1 MKPTKESEIDFAEI
15 KNLELL
21 DYIAMKE
28 DFPEEA
34 TQAFV
39 EFCSRFERDILKKAE
54 IYCFKFNYNE
64 VTALRVANCTFRRV
78 WKYPTF
84 KKEKAKSTNPEK
96 AILLWMYPIIFRQ
109 VVKFGAENKCEE
121 EEEEDLEVIINVD
134 QLIDSY
140 EITDLESKRVL
151 KAKLDTIERTLK
163 GLSDKHCII
172 YLTYTAYG
180 RNNKKLPRELLEKLR
195 NSLDLTQKSIN
206 TYKNQAEKHIENYLN
221 FINNG

>member
-15 KNLELL
+15 ENLELL

-39 EFCSRFERDILKKAE
+39 EFCSRFERDILQKAE
-54 IYCFKFNYNE
+54 VYCSKYNYNE

-84 KKEKAKSTNPEK
+84 KKEKAKSTNSEK

-109 VVKFGAENKCEE
+109 VVKFGGENKCEE
-121 EEEEDLEVIINVD
+121 EEEEDLEIIESVD
-134 QLIDSY
+134 QLIESY
-140 EITDLESKRVL
+140 SITDVENKREL

-163 GLSDKHCII
+163 GLSDKHQII
-172 YLTYTAYG
+172 YLTYTAYN
-180 RNNKKLPRELLEKLR
+180 RDNKKLPRKLLEKLR
-195 NSLDLTQKSIN
+195 SSLDLTQKSIN
-206 TYKNQAEKHIENYLN
+206 TYKNQAEKHIQHYLN

>member
-15 KNLELL
+15 ENLELL

-39 EFCSRFERDILKKAE
+39 EFCSRFERDILQKAE
-54 IYCFKFNYNE
+54 IYCSKYNYNE

-84 KKEKAKSTNPEK
+84 KKEKAKSTNSEK

-109 VVKFGAENKCEE
+109 VVKFGDENKCEE
-121 EEEEDLEVIINVD
+121 EEEEDLEIIESVD
-134 QLIDSY
+134 QLIESY
-140 EITDLESKRVL
+140 KITDIESKREL
-151 KAKLDTIERTLK
+151 KAKLDTIERALK
-163 GLSDKHCII
+163 GLSDKHQII
-172 YLTYTAYG
+172 YLTYTAYN
-180 RNNKKLPRELLEKLR
+180 RDNKKLPRKLLEKLR
-195 NSLDLTQKSIN
+195 SSLDLTQKSIN
-206 TYKNQAEKHIENYLN
+206 TYKNQAEKHIQYYLN

>member
-15 KNLELL
+15 KSFELL

-39 EFCSRFERDILKKAE
+39 EFCSRFERDILQKAE
-54 IYCFKFNYNE
+54 IYCSKYNYNE
-64 VTALRVANCTFRRV
+64 VTALRVANCTLRRV

-109 VVKFGAENKCEE
+109 VIKFGAENKCEE
-121 EEEEDLEVIINVD
+121 EEEEDFEIIETVD
-134 QLIDSY
+134 QLIKAHG
-140 EITDLESKRVL
+140 ITDLESKREL
-151 KAKLDTIERTLK
+151 KAKLDTVERTLE
-163 GLSDKHCII
+163 GLSTKHRII
-172 YLTYTAYG
+172 YLTYRAYD
-180 RNNKKLPRELLEKLR
+180 RDNKKLPRTLLEKLR

-206 TYKNQAEKHIENYLN
+206 TYKNQAEKHIQTYLN
-221 FINNG
+221 FLNNG